1 MILRQGND
9 SLKIERIEMNND
21 PNLTGVQEL
30 LNSSEGMIVAFV
42 FLLSSVLLLAIIVVG
57 ILDWNK
63 PPERVF

>member
-1 MILRQGND
+1 
-9 SLKIERIEMNND
+9 MNND